1 MSNSVEDIL
10 IKIPV
15 IRQIILLCK
24 KIKLPGFEG
33 LSLFDLLKTYIY
45 GIIEGTFTTRAGSIA
60 FSFFM
65 ALFPFLLF
73 LLNLIPY
80 VPIEN
85 FQERF
90 LIFIDGILPAQTNE
104 FFFSIIV
111 DIAANPRGGLLS
123 FVFIL
128 TILLMT
134 NGINAIFSGFEYSY
148 HVSINRNFVKQ
159 YLIALVVSLFLALM
173 LIISVIIIVYSEYL
187 IATLKSEDFI
197 SDDVFWIAT
206 IRYLIFVVLIYMII
220 ATLYYFGIKKGEKLR
235 FFSIG
240 AIVTTLLFM
249 LTTYLFGVYIE
260 NFGRYNELYGS
271 IGALLIMMLYIWIN
285 SNILLLGFELNATLK
300 SMRNQDKIA
309 SSKNN

>member
-1 MSNSVEDIL
+1 MSKSVEEIL

-33 LSLFDLLKTYIY
+33 LSLFDLIKTYIY

-65 ALFPFLLF
+65 ALFPFMLF

-80 VPIEN
+80 IPIED

-90 LIFIDGILPAQTNE
+90 LIFIGRILPAQTNE
-104 FFFSIIV
+104 FFFPIIE

-134 NGINAIFSGFEYSY
+134 NGINAIFSGFEYSF
-148 HVSINRNFVKQ
+148 HVTINRNFIKQ
-159 YLIALVVSLFLALM
+159 YFIALLVSVFLALM
-173 LIISVIIIVYSEYL
+173 LLISVIIIVYSEYL
-187 IATLKSEDFI
+187 IGTLKSEDYI
-197 SDDVFWIAT
+197 SDDVFWISI
-206 IRYLIFVVLIYMII
+206 IRYLIFIVLIYMIV
-220 ATLYYFGIKKGEKLR
+220 ATLYYYGVKQGRSIK

-240 AIVTTLLFM
+240 AFVTTLLFM

-260 NFGRYNELYGS
+260 NFSRYNELYGS

-300 SMRNQDKIA
+300 TMRSQNQ
-309 SSKNN
+309 